1 LPAYEA
7 VRAAWTRL
15 SGDAHVGMSNAFEI
29 VAAAENSDEG
39 RRALSEILTEGS
51 RVTIESDALSYLL
64 IARDIPLPSGVEDNR
79 ADAFFRT
86 RLYTG
91 MRVSKTH
98 QIPNPKEFLYFNLRV
113 AMITGTL
120 DDVAAVRAHM
130 RGSGYEP
137 VTARRGSV
145 EKAIG
150 IVMVNEFRDTTFGP
164 YNEVILIAMAVPT
177 NSSASLKSVDY
188 VNGFSLEAPIE
199 QGATCFPFK
208 LWLDQLGPIDGGND
222 YLGTNKELGSFRFED
237 GADGNRIFR
246 GWDRE
251 LKPIVSGRVP
261 RGKGG
266 PSTRGGANGPNVAAA
281 TMLVASRP
289 DADVEKPACRWAFA
303 VEWRSPLVQE
313 VTPNQVALSF
323 GDAEWAA
330 RFAGFGFTPAL
341 AFYAASGVGQIFQNV
356 GDCAYNPAGISA
368 KVYA

>member
-1 LPAYEA
+1 VPAYEA
-7 VRAAWTRL
+7 VRVAFARL
-15 SGDAHVGMSNAFEI
+15 SADGHIGMSNAFEI

-51 RVTIESDALSYLL
+51 PVTIESDALSYLL
-64 IARDIPLPSGVEDNR
+64 IARDIPLPSGVADNR

-86 RLYTG
+86 RPYTG
-91 MRVSKTH
+91 MRLSKTH
-98 QIPNPKEFLYFNLRV
+98 RVPNPKEFLYFNLRV

-120 DDVAAVRAHM
+120 DDLSAVRAHM

-137 VTARRGSV
+137 VTARRGSD

-164 YNEVILIAMAVPT
+164 YNEIILIATAVPT
-177 NSSASLKSVDY
+177 NSPASLKSVEH

-208 LWLDQLGPIDGGND
+208 LWLDQLSPIDGGND

-237 GADGNRIFR
+237 GADGSRIFR

-261 RGKGG
+261 RGKVA
-266 PSTRGGANGPNVAAA
+266 PRTRGGGNGPNVTAA

-289 DADVEKPACRWAFA
+289 DADVDKPACKWAFA
-303 VEWRSPLVQE
+303 VEWRGPVLQE

-323 GDAEWAA
+323 GDAEWAK
-330 RFAGFGFTPAL
+330 RFEGLGFTPAL

-368 KVYA
+368 NVYA